1 MAKTEEGSVLVSKPA
16 SPGALRKSREGLWD
30 VIWAA
35 CMWGEGHT
43 VSDMLFPLGL
53 NSE

>member
-1 MAKTEEGSVLVSKPA
+1 MAKTEEGRVLVSKPA
-16 SPGALRKSREGLWD
+16 SPGALRKSREGPWD
-30 VIWAA
+30 VMCA

-53 NSE
+53 NSK